1 MVEELLWLITSIIY
15 KARTILTKVNP
26 KCNKEI
32 IRNSINKEIRL
43 EYFTN
48 AKEFYEKLKIMC
60 ERLKEL
66 PRDDQTRNKE
76 MRVYMKS
83 FNNLIN
89 KLREEHSKR
98 NDK

>member
-1 MVEELLWLITSIIY
+1 
-15 KARTILTKVNP
+15 
-26 KCNKEI
+26 
-32 IRNSINKEIRL
+32 
-43 EYFTN
+43 
-48 AKEFYEKLKIMC
+48 MC

-66 PRDDQTRNKE
+66 PREDLTRNKE

-83 FNNLIN
+83 FNNLIH